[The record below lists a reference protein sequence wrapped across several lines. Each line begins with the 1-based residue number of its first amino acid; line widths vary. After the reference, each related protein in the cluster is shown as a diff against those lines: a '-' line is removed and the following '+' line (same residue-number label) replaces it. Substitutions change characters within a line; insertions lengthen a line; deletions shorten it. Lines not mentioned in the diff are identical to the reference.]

1 MKTLVVIRKR
11 NSFTPA
17 RLKIDNLESNEREWR
32 TLRFLSKVEQRMINE
47 VLSPCIFMCLTHC
60 LRPSVLLHLV
70 PVHFWKRLLTF
81 SVRFC
86 QTYTWLLLGPCIL
99 QPFNFNFSH
108 QLRLSFLYLDIH
120 FHESIGE
127 KELTF
132 FFFFFENSIYSSFST
147 RHGHLRFCLSGC
159 LRHFPNVQGCMGEGT
174 GERWMCLACW
184 GVSSECLG
192 IVEGDVLSSLLYT

>member
-1 MKTLVVIRKR
+1 MKTLVIIRKR

-60 LRPSVLLHLV
+60 LRPSLLLHLV

-81 SVRFC
+81 SGRFC

-127 KELTF
+127 KELIF
-132 FFFFFENSIYSSFST
+132 FFFLKIAYTAVSAQDMVILDFA
-147 RHGHLRFCLSGC
+147 CLGAWGTFLMC
-159 LRHFPNVQGCMGEGT
+159 KVVWEKERERGE
-174 GERWMCLACW
+174 CVLHV
-184 GVSSECLG
+184 GVSLQS
-192 IVEGDVLSSLLYT
+192 VWV